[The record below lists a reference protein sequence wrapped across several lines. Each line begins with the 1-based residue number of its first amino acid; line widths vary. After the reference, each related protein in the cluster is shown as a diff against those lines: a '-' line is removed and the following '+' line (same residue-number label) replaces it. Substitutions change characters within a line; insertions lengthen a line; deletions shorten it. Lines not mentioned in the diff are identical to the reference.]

1 MKKIRL
7 GDYCTVS
14 AGGDKPKVFSDT
26 KTSECSAP
34 VLANGIDNEGLVG
47 FTNRA
52 SIESNSVTLSARGST
67 GTPFYRTKPY
77 VPIIRLI
84 SVIPDKEYI
93 NCQYLYYLLK
103 TRNISGTGSVQS
115 QLTVPMV
122 ENITV
127 PIIEDLNEQLKI
139 ATYLG
144 NIDKKISNNND
155 ISSQLESLAKTVYDY
170 WFLQFDFPDE
180 NGRPYKS
187 SGGKMVWNERLK
199 REIPEGWKVEK
210 VGSLAKVLTGQRDAN
225 FASPSGRYKFFTCA
239 NKTLKCDEPD
249 FTGRAV
255 LVAGNGDFNV
265 KHYTGDFSAYQ
276 RTYVL
281 MPNDEVLYGAMYM
294 SILKNVEALKV
305 GSSGSIIKFVTKG
318 MVEGINVL
326 VPSRSELCSFL
337 NKLLF
342 LAEQLDAENNELISL
357 RDFLL
362 PLLMNCQVSI
372 DGAEANY

>member
-1 MKKIRL
+1 
-7 GDYCTVS
+7 
-14 AGGDKPKVFSDT
+14 
-26 KTSECSAP
+26 
-34 VLANGIDNEGLVG
+34 
-47 FTNRA
+47 
-52 SIESNSVTLSARGST
+52 
-67 GTPFYRTKPY
+67 
-77 VPIIRLI
+77 
-84 SVIPDKEYI
+84 
-93 NCQYLYYLLK
+93 
-103 TRNISGTGSVQS
+103 
-115 QLTVPMV
+115 
-122 ENITV
+122 
-127 PIIEDLNEQLKI
+127 
-139 ATYLG
+139 
-144 NIDKKISNNND
+144 
-155 ISSQLESLAKTVYDY
+155 
-170 WFLQFDFPDE
+170 
-180 NGRPYKS
+180 
-187 SGGKMVWNERLK
+187 MVWNERLK